1 MKVSRPLVVKV
12 PVTKVNKRVRLVVPP
27 RETPALLLM
36 VSRAISL
43 LTKELAGRVW
53 AEAPLNLRV
62 EEASRA
68 SIFALEELMVP
79 VVVKV
84 KLLRSNMWVAELPA
98 MVMLRKLRF

>member
-1 MKVSRPLVVKV
+1 
-12 PVTKVNKRVRLVVPP
+12 
-27 RETPALLLM
+27 M

-43 LTKELAGRVW
+43 LTRDPAGRVW

-62 EEASRA
+62 DEASRA

-84 KLLRSNMWVAELPA
+84 KLLRSNMCVAELPA
-98 MVMLRKLRF
+98 MVIFRRLLF